1 MGRKNDN
8 PFERP
13 SVQLMLVVIAVAIFA
28 NSSVAFT
35 DDGLPWEVTLTGMVL
50 LMITFGMVYA
60 KKTEIALSIVTIVG
74 CLVPTYFVHNYEV
87 PCKNWELGSKYSL
100 STTKAGLLEGVWRD
114 APNASKYDKMLP
126 MGLSVFHLS
135 PLNPGIAIT
144 ANTSEIYHS
153 GLKLDDPLTGQR
165 THDYLLLQSPRKVK
179 DKTASVSLLARVHT
193 KFEVWPPDFEDYS
206 FSLQTAS
213 NVVAPPTMTGEL
225 IKLDKG
231 PAIDHLM
238 KKHHLRPFLLDV
250 YSVEFHFEH

>member
-1 MGRKNDN
+1 MQDTVLICADRHD
-8 PFERP
+8 
-13 SVQLMLVVIAVAIFA
+13 VDIAQ
-28 NSSVAFT
+28 
-35 DDGLPWEVTLTGMVL
+35 
-50 LMITFGMVYA
+50 
-60 KKTEIALSIVTIVG
+60 K
-74 CLVPTYFVHNYEV
+74 
-87 PCKNWELGSKYSL
+87 ELYKQC
-100 STTKAGLLEGVWRD
+100 
-114 APNASKYDKMLP
+114 P
-126 MGLSVFHLS
+126 
-135 PLNPGIAIT
+135 
-144 ANTSEIYHS
+144 
-153 GLKLDDPLTGQR
+153 
-165 THDYLLLQSPRKVK
+165 PRKVK